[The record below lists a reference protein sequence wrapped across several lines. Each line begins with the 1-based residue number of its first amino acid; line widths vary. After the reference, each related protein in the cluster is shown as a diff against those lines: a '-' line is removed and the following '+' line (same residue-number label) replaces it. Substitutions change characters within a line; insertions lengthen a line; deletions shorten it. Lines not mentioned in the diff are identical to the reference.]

1 MSTAESKALA
11 RRVVEEVLNGRNIA
25 ALDELAAADYEEHNP
40 LPGERTGLDGLRDRY
55 TMVLNGLDP
64 HFTIEDV
71 IAEGDR
77 VVLRWTNSGT
87 HVAEFLGMPPTGKS
101 FTIGGIEI
109 WRVKDGRLAEHWDVV
124 DVFGQLQQ
132 LGLIPQPEGA
142 PA

>member
-1 MSTAESKALA
+1 MSTAANKALA
-11 RRVVEEVLNGRNIA
+11 RRVFEEVLNARNMA
-25 ALDELAAADYEEHNP
+25 ALDQLAAADYEEHNP
-40 LPGERTGLDGLRDRY
+40 LPGQRTGLDGLRDRY

-64 HFTIEDV
+64 LFTIEDV

-109 WRVKDGRLAEHWDVV
+109 WRVKDGKLAEHWDMV

-132 LGLIPQPEGA
+132 LGLLPQPEGA